1 MVAVVKVCNS
11 CCCAGHC
18 SQNFHDSN
26 GSLAGVC
33 LSTKVDTAVRMESY
47 EFPNVFEIDLME
59 TEVEEEP
66 IHSSLVVDKRDEI
79 FDVLSA
85 LHTKFDMV

>member
-1 MVAVVKVCNS
+1 
-11 CCCAGHC
+11 
-18 SQNFHDSN
+18 
-26 GSLAGVC
+26 
-33 LSTKVDTAVRMESY
+33 MESY

-79 FDVLSA
+79 FDVLTA
-85 LHTKFDMV
+85 LHTQFDMV